1 MNKKKW
7 KAKFATRDSRRWLKH
22 HDASYGGLHIVRP
35 VTAECV
41 EVAERYPELEERWN
55 RELRLIQHKG
65 LKPHAVERAIIAL
78 AEAPRH
84 RAKGCVDRAVERCK
98 RLCKGHT
105 ALKLLHLTIWAPEGQ
120 ELTLKMAADACCIT
134 VGRARRLRESF
145 YSLVADE
152 LAMARDEGRWI
163 PRGG

>member
-7 KAKFATRDSRRWLKH
+7 KAKFATHDSRRWLKR

-35 VTAECV
+35 VTDECV
-41 EVAERYPELEERWN
+41 QVAERYPELEERWDK
-55 RELRLIQHKG
+55 ELRLIQHKG

-78 AEAPRH
+78 SEAPRH
-84 RAKGCVDRAVERCK
+84 AAKGCVDRAIARCK

-105 ALKLLHLTIWAPEGQ
+105 ALKFLHLTIWAPEGKAM
-120 ELTLKMAADACCIT
+120 TTKMAADACQIT
-134 VGRARRLRESF
+134 VGKARKLRDSF

-152 LAMARDEGRWI
+152 LALAREEGRYI
-163 PRGG
+163 PHGG